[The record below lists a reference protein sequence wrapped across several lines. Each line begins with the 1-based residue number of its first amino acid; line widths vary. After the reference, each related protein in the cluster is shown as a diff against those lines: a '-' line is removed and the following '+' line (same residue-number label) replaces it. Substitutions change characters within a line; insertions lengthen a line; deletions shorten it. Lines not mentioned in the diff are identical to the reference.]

1 MFDISFDDRTNELN
15 GILQEISSN
24 VKEIEAAAIVSIE
37 GLPIA
42 ASMPPQY
49 EDTIVAAMT
58 AAMLSLGDKIS
69 SSLNRGTLAKVF
81 VEGVEGYVISQAAGS
96 NAVLTVSTQ
105 KDAKLG
111 LIFLEMDQATK
122 KIAELLG

>member
-1 MFDISFDDRTNELN
+1 MFDISFDDKTNELN
-15 GILQEISSN
+15 QILQEISTN

-42 ASMPPQY
+42 ANMPPQY

-69 SSLNRGTLAKVF
+69 SSLNRGTLAKIF
-81 VEGVEGYVISQAAGS
+81 VEGIEGHVISQAAGS
-96 NAVLTVSTQ
+96 NAVLTVSTT
-105 KDAKLG
+105 KGAALG
-111 LIFLEMDQATK
+111 LIFMEMDAASK
-122 KIAELLG
+122 KIADLLG